1 MATKLDISL
10 VRTWLAITF
19 ALVSVQSFA
28 EPPILTDEFDA
39 FLVTKETVVGDI
51 VGTIRPVFPN
61 NKKNTWTLEK
71 PIPGGDPRNYLRE
84 GQADATE
91 IVDINPETGDL
102 VLIITPDTYP
112 ENYYAE
118 VRATNE
124 DGFMEQV
131 LIITARADM
140 PKRENAL
147 DIFTQYREAS
157 GLIFYATAS
166 VNTQKIDHAAN
177 VANALLLKD
186 QALGG
191 NITKHLQKANAAMT
205 IFRDFEERNTAV
217 GFYMYAEDFNAQDLE
232 DEEIIPDYFRLGGP
246 LNLRRDASLEE
257 ITHLIH
263 GGGIIPA
270 YPQLQARLEM
280 ATEAAIERQFF
291 RPWDGLPADSFSHEY
306 LTIGLEIYYGGRQ
319 RHLTMGRTVNEDG
332 SPRQPAFRLSTNNDV
347 LLTAKNLEK
356 HDPELYEI
364 VAFLFP
370 TKTEFWT
377 AMGWGEPGTL

>member
-10 VRTWLAITF
+10 VRTWLVITF
-19 ALVSVQSFA
+19 GLISVQSFA
-28 EPPILTDEFDA
+28 EAPILTDEFDA
-39 FLVTKETVVGDI
+39 FLVTKETVIGDI
-51 VGTIRPVFPN
+51 VGTIRPVFEN
-61 NKKNTWTLEK
+61 NKNITWTLVK
-71 PIPGGDPRNYLRE
+71 PVPSSDPRNYLRE
-84 GQADATE
+84 GQADATK

-102 VLIITPDTYP
+102 VLINTPDTCP

-131 LIITARADM
+131 LIITARAEV

-166 VNTQKIDHAAN
+166 VNAQKMDHAAN
-177 VANALLLKD
+177 VANALLVKD
-186 QALGG
+186 QSLGG
-191 NITKHLQKANAAMT
+191 EITKHLQKANAAMT

-217 GFYMYAEDFNAQDLE
+217 GFYMFAEEFNAQDLE

-246 LNLRRDASLEE
+246 LHLRRDASIEE

-270 YPQLQARLEM
+270 YPEVQVRLER
-280 ATEAAIERQFF
+280 ATQAAIERRLF

-306 LTIGLEIYYGGRQ
+306 LTIGL
-319 RHLTMGRTVNEDG
+319 
-332 SPRQPAFRLSTNNDV
+332 
-347 LLTAKNLEK
+347 
-356 HDPELYEI
+356 
-364 VAFLFP
+364 
-370 TKTEFWT
+370 
-377 AMGWGEPGTL
+377 